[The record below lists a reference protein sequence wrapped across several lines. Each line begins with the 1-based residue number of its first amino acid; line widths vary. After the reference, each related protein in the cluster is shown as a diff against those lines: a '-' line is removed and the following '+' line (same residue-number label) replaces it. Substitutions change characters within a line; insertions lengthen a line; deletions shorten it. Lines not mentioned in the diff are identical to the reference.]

1 MSVRLDADQLGELA
15 DQIADRLAERL
26 AADAGRPGRDGLI
39 DAAEVAARCG
49 RSREWAYDHAH
60 ELGAIRLGNGKRP
73 RLAFEPAKVDAYL
86 AAHRSPAAATPP
98 PREASR
104 VRRARGK
111 ADAGLLPIRG
121 RSG

>member
-26 AADAGRPGRDGLI
+26 AANAGRPGRDYLI

-49 RSREWAYDHAH
+49 RTRGWVYDHRHA
-60 ELGAIRLGNGKRP
+60 LGAIALGNGQRP

-86 AAHRSPAAATPP
+86 AARGSPAAPTPP
-98 PREASR
+98 PRDPSR
-104 VRRARGK
+104 VRRAQGK
-111 ADAGLLPIRG
+111 ANAELLPIRG